1 MTTAGAWDCTEA
13 RPSLGVYV
21 LGAIEPAER
30 GPVDAHLGGC
40 RDCRAEL
47 DGLTGLPALLAL
59 LAAGQANRINAD
71 DTVRPAVSELLS
83 DQPGAAPGLASAR
96 PGRNGWQCLAA
107 AAAAAAGLAGVRRSP
122 APARTLVVP
131 FSAEASGSQTAL
143 AASQGTGVSATVA
156 YARRPWGT
164 AAEVLADHVPVGVT
178 CQLWA
183 VHPDGTRTQ
192 VAAWTAAWDEGRV
205 WYAGSMPG
213 TGMSVARFEITAGGR
228 VLLTVRPA

>member
-30 GPVDAHLGGC
+30 GPVDAHLDGC

-59 LAAGQANRINAD
+59 LTGRQAKLINAD

-96 PGRNGWQCLAA
+96 PGGNGWQCLAA
-107 AAAAAAGLAGVRRSP
+107 AAAGLSGVLRSP

-131 FSAEASGSQTAL
+131 FSAEASGWQTAL
-143 AASQGTGVSATVA
+143 TASQGTGANATVA

-164 AAEVLADHVPVGVT
+164 AAEVLTDHVPVGVT
-178 CQLWA
+178 CQLWT

-213 TGMSVARFEITAGGR
+213 TGKSVARFEITAGGR